1 MRRASYSLNQARSGS
16 RAARGLS
23 VAVAGLFVGHLLVYR
38 LIAPNALQRAVL
50 LASTGH
56 AYLPP
61 ALAAGA
67 ALAGMGAIASFL
79 LAFRRGRGA
88 RGSRRS
94 PLLWA
99 VVLPAVAQA
108 GAFVVLE
115 VAERLLAGVPLGG
128 LFLILPVGILLQ
140 LAVGALGGLLLF
152 GIDLAGEGA
161 GRLWARRR
169 QPAPKRRPTPS
180 PLPLPAAPVAYR
192 VDAWGIRGPPEPA

>member
-1 MRRASYSLNQARSGS
+1 M
-16 RAARGLS
+16 RAARSLS

-38 LIAPNALQRAVL
+38 LIAPNAIQRAVL

-61 ALAAGA
+61 AVAGGA
-67 ALAGMGAIASFL
+67 ALAGIGAIASFL
-79 LAFRRGRGA
+79 LAFRRGRA
-88 RGSRRS
+88 AIRGRS

-99 VVLPAVAQA
+99 LVLPAVAQA

-115 VAERLLAGVPLGG
+115 VAERLLSGVPLGG
-128 LFLILPVGILLQ
+128 LFLILPVGIALQ

-161 GRLWARRR
+161 GQLGVRGRPAATPPRTTAVV
-169 QPAPKRRPTPS
+169 PAPEA
-180 PLPLPAAPVAYR
+180 PAVAPR
-192 VDAWGIRGPPEPA
+192 VEAFGIRGPPRAA

>member
-1 MRRASYSLNQARSGS
+1 MKTRLYSRGNPGS

-88 RGSRRS
+88 LRGRRS
-94 PLLWA
+94 TLLWA
-99 VVLPAVAQA
+99 SVLPAVAQA

-115 VAERLLAGVPLGG
+115 VAERLLSGVPLGG

-140 LAVGALGGLLLF
+140 LAVGGLGGLLLF

-161 GRLWARRR
+161 GRLWARGR
-169 QPAPKRRPTPS
+169 
-180 PLPLPAAPVAYR
+180 PLPPVARANPSMPGPPEAPVFYR
-192 VDAWGIRGPPEPA
+192 AAAWGIRGPPRPA

>member
-1 MRRASYSLNQARSGS
+1 VKTRLYSKGNPGS
-16 RAARGLS
+16 RAARSLS

-79 LAFRRGRGA
+79 LAFRRGQGA
-88 RGSRRS
+88 VRSRRS
-94 PLLWA
+94 TLVWALL
-99 VVLPAVAQA
+99 LPAVAQA

-115 VAERLLAGVPLGG
+115 VAERLLSGVPLGG

-161 GRLWARRR
+161 GRLWTDVR
-169 QPAPKRRPTPS
+169 QPAPARRTTASLPTP
-180 PLPLPAAPVAYR
+180 PAPAAAYR
-192 VDAWGIRGPPEPA
+192 VDAWGIRGPPLPA

>member
-1 MRRASYSLNQARSGS
+1 MKTRLYSRGNPGS

-88 RGSRRS
+88 LRGRRS
-94 PLLWA
+94 TLLWA
-99 VVLPAVAQA
+99 SVLPAVAQA

-115 VAERLLAGVPLGG
+115 VAERLLSGVPLGG

-140 LAVGALGGLLLF
+140 LAVGGLGGLLLF

-161 GRLWARRR
+161 GRLWARGR
-169 QPAPKRRPTPS
+169 
-180 PLPLPAAPVAYR
+180 PLPPAARANPSMPGPPAAPVFYR
-192 VDAWGIRGPPEPA
+192 AAAWGIRGPPRPA